1 MLELS
6 PNLVL
11 WIEFV
16 GLYFGSLAG
25 HTMVWSVVLG
35 PRIDLGRSRSASARR
50 RGVSMPQPRS
60 VSPVPN
66 GPMAQWSQGSP
77 QWIWM
82 SRICPPFCPNFLLIF
97 YFSLSH
103 LVSVG
108 KKQHWKWWQMFN
120 QERGR
125 KDFNDNQ
132 GRCLLLSRST
142 PTRPWWS
149 WTATAF
155 RCANTLQLWAVRCC
169 KHESWILSSCTQ
181 NKAMVKWLTILP
193 TCFPPWFVL
202 GNPRKV
208 FFQQPCLSA
217 HDAWS
222 KYIYISSKQPLSNLT
237 TMHFFN
243 VFQRFSTFSTYR
255 DQMRCSMRRC
265 EGHIWSNEGCCWF
278 PASGCAA
285 QNTCRD
291 MWCRVVPRWTVQK
304 PCRAFLKRTN
314 WKKTTF
320 WTSELTFAE
329 SSVQEVFLLLC
340 WALMCQLDQSEG
352 RDETSK
358 D

>member
-222 KYIYISSKQPLSNLT
+222 KYIYIYISSKQPLSNLT

-243 VFQRFSTFSTYR
+243 VFQRFQRTETR
-255 DQMRCSMRRC
+255 WDAR
-265 EGHIWSNEGCCWF
+265 WD
-278 PASGCAA
+278 AVKDTSGLMKGAA
-285 QNTCRD
+285 DSLQAGVLLKT
-291 MWCRVVPRWTVQK
+291 RVVTCGAVSCLAEQFRNHVELFSK
-304 PCRAFLKRTN
+304 ELIE
-314 WKKTTF
+314 KKTTF

>member
-1 MLELS
+1 
-6 PNLVL
+6 
-11 WIEFV
+11 
-16 GLYFGSLAG
+16 
-25 HTMVWSVVLG
+25 
-35 PRIDLGRSRSASARR
+35 
-50 RGVSMPQPRS
+50 
-60 VSPVPN
+60 
-66 GPMAQWSQGSP
+66 MAQWSQGSP

-222 KYIYISSKQPLSNLT
+222 KYIYI
-237 TMHFFN
+237 
-243 VFQRFSTFSTYR
+243 Y
-255 DQMRCSMRRC
+255 
-265 EGHIWSNEGCCWF
+265 IY
-278 PASGCAA
+278 
-285 QNTCRD
+285 
-291 MWCRVVPRWTVQK
+291 
-304 PCRAFLKRTN
+304 
-314 WKKTTF
+314 
-320 WTSELTFAE
+320 
-329 SSVQEVFLLLC
+329 LLNN
-340 WALMCQLDQSEG
+340 
-352 RDETSK
+352 R
-358 D
+358 